1 MPATE
6 LVRMMRPKLCF
17 LMWGQAACTL
27 SSVQVYRTV
36 RYWTGVQNRT
46 VTVQYKCTE
55 QVISHVYSLYCTLLI
70 STAQYSTGLQNWFS
84 LNCTVL
90 YIAVQHSTTQVY
102 RTGFL
107 SPAQSGRSHGGAW
120 SEQSPSPGHREYFER
135 LENVWHLLKTRPWA
149 WGN

>member
-17 LMWGQAACTL
+17 LMWGQAASTL
-27 SSVQVYRTV
+27 SSVQVYRYRTV
-36 RYWTGVQNRT
+36 LYSIQYTVVQNRS

-55 QVISHVYSLYCTLLI
+55 PVISHIYCTILI

-84 LNCTVL
+84 LNCSVL

-107 SPAQSGRSHGGAW
+107 SPVQSGRSHGGAW
-120 SEQSPSPGHREYFER
+120 SEQSPSPGHRGIF
-135 LENVWHLLKTRPWA
+135 
-149 WGN
+149 